1 MKYTPTKILISA
13 VISTFLI
20 AAVAEIWVIQEESA
34 VAELYSEQENLAKQ
48 AKEYEVIKGRWFAE
62 ESKMELN
69 ELKNHPNLSKEEKKG
84 KGVYLEFD
92 NLSSIEFNRLSN
104 KILNSMLMI
113 KKLTLRRNEGSKGTI
128 SVEFEG

>member
-13 VISTFLI
+13 VVSTFI
-20 AAVAEIWVIQEESA
+20 TAFVAEIWVMQEESA
-34 VAELYSEQENLAKQ
+34 LSELYAEQKNLAKQ
-48 AKEYEVIKGRWFAE
+48 AKEYEVIKGRWFKE

-69 ELKNHPNLSKEEKKG
+69 ELKNHPNLSKEEKRG
-84 KGVYLEFD
+84 KGVYLEYD
-92 NLSSIEFNRLSN
+92 NLSSVEFNRLSN

-128 SVEFEG
+128 NVEFEG

>member
-13 VISTFLI
+13 VISVFIMGLF
-20 AAVAEIWVIQEESA
+20 AEIWVIQEESA
-34 VAELYSEQENLAKQ
+34 LSELYSEQENLARQ
-48 AKEYEVIKGRWFAE
+48 AKEYDVIKGRWFGE

-69 ELKNHPNLSKEEKKG
+69 ELKSHPNLSKEEKRG

-104 KILNSMLMI
+104 KILNSMLII
-113 KKLTLRRNEGSKGTI
+113 KKVTLRRNEGSKGVI